1 MQKCLDCSEGEQKEH
16 LLDEII
22 ANALT
27 LSEDTYGNY
36 VMQFVLDLKIPHVTA
51 RILRQLEGSYA
62 SLSIQKCSS
71 NVVEKCLKE
80 SEEEQRARIVR
91 ELINDPNA
99 LGIMQDPYG
108 NYVMQR
114 ALKFSKGPIRSAIVN
129 LVERESAALINH
141 PFGKRVVAAIHMG
154 KRL

>member
-1 MQKCLDCSEGEQKEH
+1 MHHGFS
-16 LLDEII
+16 
-22 ANALT
+22 
-27 LSEDTYGNY
+27 NY

-51 RILRQLEGSYA
+51 CILRQLEGSYA

-91 ELINDPNA
+91 ELINDPKA
-99 LGIMQDPYG
+99 LDIMQDPYG

-114 ALKFSKGPIRSAIVN
+114 ALKFSKVISSDKF
-129 LVERESAALINH
+129 LL
-141 PFGKRVVAAIHMG
+141 
-154 KRL
+154 